1 MDYMTIKREVK
12 ELDVFLTTLN
22 LNNKKAL
29 VCYHGNFGDQDF
41 SIYTR
46 ETKFQL
52 TDKEPT
58 TFKIK
63 EVQGIKFKIY
73 SDVTTAVAR
82 KIIKAIVE
90 RQ

>member
-1 MDYMTIKREVK
+1 MDFITIKREVK
-12 ELDVFLTTLN
+12 ALDAFLTSLN

-29 VCYHGNFGDQDF
+29 VCYHGNYSEQDF

-58 TFKIK
+58 TFKMK

-73 SDVTTAVAR
+73 DDVPVSVS
-82 KIIKAIVE
+82 KKLIKAVVE
-90 RQ
+90 RV